1 MKEISRAKGIEEV
14 SRAEGIERPMRNL
27 TCHNVQVCIRRTMG
41 DLGPIALNKRGASN
55 GRKMEQDINMGTNN
69 WERKS
74 EERN

>member
-1 MKEISRAKGIEEV
+1 
-14 SRAEGIERPMRNL
+14 
-27 TCHNVQVCIRRTMG
+27 MG

-69 WERKS
+69 WERIS